1 MKRRSTGAHVG
12 RCWSARWR
20 CAAKW
25 RRSRGDSV
33 NFRKNPVRGPYRL
46 TFKPEGDKTL
56 VTWSMAGKNNFI
68 GRAVCLFMDMD
79 KMVGGEFE
87 KGLNQLKSIV
97 EA

>member
-1 MKRRSTGAHVG
+1 MDAAIRRD
-12 RCWSARWR
+12 RSAR
-20 CAAKW
+20 CYGG
-25 RRSRGDSV
+25 RRKLCERPRWGDSV

-46 TFKPEGDKTL
+46 TFKAEGDKTL
-56 VTWSMAGKNNFI
+56 VTWSMPGKNNFI